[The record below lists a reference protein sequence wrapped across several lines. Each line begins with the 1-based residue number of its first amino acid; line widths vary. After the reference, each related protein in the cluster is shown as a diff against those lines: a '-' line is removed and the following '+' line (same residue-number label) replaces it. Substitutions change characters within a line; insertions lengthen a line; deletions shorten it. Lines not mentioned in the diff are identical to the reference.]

1 MIGKK
6 NKISNY
12 VLLTIG
18 PSSSMYVL
26 LWCVCVCMCVLEQVA
41 STEADLAGLK
51 HQLGVFMGRMD
62 KEICSKADIQAL
74 QVRWLG
80 SFY

>member
-1 MIGKK
+1 MK
-6 NKISNY
+6 SESMSFQHS
-12 VLLTIG
+12 VLLYYCG
-18 PSSSMYVL
+18 V
-26 LWCVCVCMCVLEQVA
+26 CVCSCVCMCVLEQVA
-41 STEADLAGLK
+41 STEADLVGLK
-51 HQLGVFMGRMD
+51 QQLGVFMGRMD